1 MFYLDLE
8 EINEPAWGVGYLFG
22 REEMN
27 ERCYS
32 LVINRLVK
40 INVLP
45 FDEELI
51 SKKYKKR
58 KKRMQLFLNVFRVI
72 WFVVST
78 LCATVL

>member
-8 EINEPAWGVGYLFG
+8 EINEPAWGYLFV

-27 ERCYS
+27 AV
-32 LVINRLVK
+32 VINRLVK

-51 SKKYKKR
+51 SKKYIKIK
-58 KKRMQLFLNVFRVI
+58 QLFLNVFRVI